1 MANFD
6 DILKELH
13 DSATLVDVDDVIVIT
28 PTRQFKVPAE
38 YNLTIA
44 YSGDVNSQIITF
56 KLPFTHEGHSLF
68 HCKNKKI
75 KWKNTQSKTE
85 GLSTLETKLRKKAET
100 DGLANGRYH
109 QKL

>member
-1 MANFD
+1 MASFD
-6 DILKELH
+6 EILAKLH
-13 DSATLVDVDDVIVIT
+13 DNSLLKDTDGVITIT

-68 HCKNKKI
+68 DC
-75 KWKNTQSKTE
+75 
-85 GLSTLETKLRKKAET
+85 
-100 DGLANGRYH
+100 
-109 QKL
+109 